1 MKHTIKT
8 LTVAMTLALLFAAC
22 ERENTGFEPG
32 TEPSKPSVVDEMGYI
47 SFNGGELFVEWE
59 GENVNTPTEGDTR
72 AVTAPDTDKFQI
84 SINRV
89 SPKPEAGVVTGTYGE
104 LKAQDVIEL
113 PRIMGGEDCLYEIE
127 AYSGEL
133 KPVAY
138 DDEEGQP
145 TYRGKLETP
154 FKIEA
159 EYNSEENPKNME
171 DKEIKCSLESIMVS
185 VSMEESMAEL
195 SKNVSFK
202 VSNSDSQ
209 VLTFN
214 NDKHHFGVARMVALE
229 EDPTFKEFVKE
240 PSYGYLKQVN
250 PDGGDDLT
258 LSIDLVYN
266 DQHVTQSFTANPDAK
281 AIAGQHRK
289 ILLYMISNEEEV
301 REGHIIIGVKVE
313 TWVYGEEVVVDAVT
327 KAVFQAEPTLPDHSN
342 DPDAPQFDGSSF
354 NFVDGTANVAVSAAD
369 YEFGVYTGSAQITVS
384 AQSDIKS
391 FAVQITSTDKA
402 YQAKLAEVGLTEGTG
417 IDIVNNSFITRAES
431 DAAVALVRNYGFRAN
446 SIDGKVA
453 QFNIGGFFNTLLD
466 EEYVGT
472 HTITMYVEDAS
483 GHKSTNKLVVT
494 NDGNGGGNGGGSGD
508 TGDGP
513 TITWPGKD
521 IDETYDV
528 GEDGLEVKI
537 LIQAP
542 AVVEHLYV
550 RIYGAINLGDMMP
563 DYFDLADPDEYKP
576 GLADTFRDPFFGFPV
591 EGEVHKTELTFDITN
606 FMSLLGSFKGESHFE
621 LTVVD
626 YNKAE
631 VTKTIHLNIL

>member
-72 AVTAPDTDKFQI
+72 AVTGPDTDKFQI

-214 NDKHHFGVARMVALE
+214 NDKHHFGVARMVAIE
-229 EDPTFKEFVKE
+229 EDPTFKEFIKE

-250 PDGGDDLT
+250 ENGDDLT

-266 DQHVTQSFTANPDAK
+266 DQHVTQSLTANPGAK

-289 ILLYMISNEEEV
+289 ILLYMISNDEEV

-327 KAVFQAEPTLPDHSN
+327 KAIFKVEPTLPDDSN

-369 YEFGVYTGSAQITVS
+369 YNEYDEYTGNAEINVTAKDEITNFT
-384 AQSDIKS
+384 IY
-391 FAVQITSTDKA
+391 ITSTDKA
-402 YQAKLAEVGLTEGTG
+402 YQAKLAEVGLTAETG
-417 IDIVNNSFITRAES
+417 IDIKSQSFTRASES
-431 DAAVALVRNYGFRAN
+431 DAVDFVRKYGFNASRIKENTAN
-446 SIDGKVA
+446 FDIK
-453 QFNIGGFFNTLLD
+453 GFFTDIN
-466 EEYVGT
+466 YYKYSGT
-472 HTITMYVEDAS
+472 HTITMEVTDAS

-494 NDGNGGGNGGGSGD
+494 NDGNGGGSGD

-521 IDETYDV
+521 MNEVHNV
-528 GEDGLEVKI
+528 GKDGLKVDIHIESKTGI
-537 LIQAP
+537 
-542 AVVEHLYV
+542 EHLYV
-550 RIYGAINLGDMMP
+550 TMSGEIEDGLGDLMP
-563 DYFDLADPDEYKP
+563 TYFDLVDPEKYKD
-576 GLADTFRDPFFGFPV
+576 GLSDALTELNFPV
-591 EGEVHKTELTFDITN
+591 GDDVKGQKSLVFDITS
-606 FMSLLGSFKGESHFE
+606 FMPMLSVFPGRSNFE

-626 YNKAE
+626 S
-631 VTKTIHLNIL
+631 TGSTTRTIKLNMLEED